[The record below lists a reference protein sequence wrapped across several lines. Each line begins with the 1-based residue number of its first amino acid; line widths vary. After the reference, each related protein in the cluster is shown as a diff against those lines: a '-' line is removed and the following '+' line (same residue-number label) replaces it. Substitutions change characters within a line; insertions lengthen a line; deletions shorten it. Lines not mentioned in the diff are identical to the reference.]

1 MRITIVTGFFLPVPP
16 VSGGATEK
24 IWHRLAL
31 EFAAVGHEVTFIS
44 RTWPGFP
51 DHETVNGVT
60 HLRLHGANHTRS
72 LARNLWHDFWWGV
85 RVTRALPPADVVVCN
100 AVSLPV
106 WLRRIKP
113 SAGRVVAVV
122 ARMPKGQGRV
132 YRGADLLFSLSAA
145 VTAKLR
151 AENPQLANRIV
162 SFPFPID
169 WALHARAAAKLPPP
183 APVTI
188 GFIGRVHP
196 EKGVRLLLAAARQ
209 LASRADLPP
218 WRLEIIGP
226 ISVPSGG
233 GGESF
238 RDALLTEFAS
248 TLGSRLAFQGPEFD
262 ADKLAHRYGAMDV
275 FCYPS
280 IAEHGET
287 FGVAVAEAM
296 AAACAPVVSALPCFS
311 ELVRDG
317 DTGLVFDHAAPE
329 AEAALA
335 GALARLV
342 AVASLRREIGARAQ
356 VHVRRFDFDASA
368 RNVLAN
374 FSRLIAAND
383 DRQIPP
389 AGG

>member
-16 VSGGATEK
+16 VRGGATEK

-31 EFAAVGHEVTFIS
+31 EFTAAGHKVTFIS
-44 RTWPGFP
+44 RRWPGFA
-51 DHETVNGVT
+51 DHETVNGLT
-60 HLRLHGANHTRS
+60 HLRLRGADHTRS

-85 RVTRALPPADVVVCN
+85 RVTRALPPADIVICN
-100 AVSLPV
+100 AVALPV

-132 YRGADLLFSLSAA
+132 YGRVDLLFSLSAA
-145 VTAKLR
+145 VATKLR

-162 SFPFPID
+162 PFPFPID

-196 EKGVRLLLAAARQ
+196 EKGMRLLLTAARQ

-226 ISVPSGG
+226 VSVPSGG
-233 GGESF
+233 GGELF
-238 RDALLTEFAS
+238 RDALIAEFGPA
-248 TLGSRLAFQGPEFD
+248 LGPRLAFLGPEFD
-262 ADKLAHRYGAMDV
+262 AEKLARHYGAMDV

-296 AAACAPVVSALPCFS
+296 AAACAPVVSALPCFN

-317 DTGLVFDHAAPE
+317 DTGLVFDHASPDAVAVL
-329 AEAALA
+329 AE
-335 GALARLV
+335 ALARLV
-342 AVASLRREIGARAQ
+342 ADASLRREIGARAQ
-356 VHVRRFDFDASA
+356 AHVRRFDFAASA
-368 RNVLAN
+368 HTVLAD
-374 FSRLIAAND
+374 FSRLVAANAD
-383 DRQIPP
+383 K
-389 AGG
+389 